1 MLLYNNKDYRSKN
14 VLKQMA
20 MTVLILQFT
29 GTVKSNYVST
39 RTSEGHGKGKF
50 SYSCPS
56 LFLPSST
63 ERNSCTDPEQSLAG
77 LYWIKM
83 LYFDHFITDSRL
95 KYT

>member
-1 MLLYNNKDYRSKN
+1 MLLYDNKDYRSKN

-56 LFLPSST
+56 LFLASST
-63 ERNSCTDPEQSLAG
+63 ERNSCTDPETIPCWAL
-77 LYWIKM
+77 L
-83 LYFDHFITDSRL
+83 D
-95 KYT
+95 

>member
-56 LFLPSST
+56 LFLASST
-63 ERNSCTDPEQSLAG
+63 ERSSCTDPETIACWAL
-77 LYWIKM
+77 L
-83 LYFDHFITDSRL
+83 D
-95 KYT
+95 